1 MLPFMED
8 REQPETRLICP
19 NSRAENISY
28 DPKGKAAWSTP
39 TMTRLSGME
48 TEAKVS
54 SPGENGI
61 VTGPS

>member
-1 MLPFMED
+1 MTVDHCNRTVQAGDIARRHGKRP
-8 REQPETRLICP
+8 
-19 NSRAENISY
+19 AWHA
-28 DPKGKAAWSTP
+28 PKVTEGG
-39 TMTRLSGME
+39 LVD

>member
-1 MLPFMED
+1 MIKITDPLHEAPNAANAVAIKKPWTVPSIVTLSSED
-8 REQPETRLICP
+8 
-19 NSRAENISY
+19 
-28 DPKGKAAWSTP
+28 
-39 TMTRLSGME
+39 